1 MRAESSVVASVSS
14 SRASFVPQ
22 LTFIQQPTWA
32 NMISTAW
39 IKPHGVTHE
48 NYFNPFLNVFTWWA
62 VNRVLITFQLTSSST
77 IDTELTASWHPLS
90 DHCVELHYWYQPGAT
105 WGQYDNLIIMP
116 ALAIIYRPCLRLV
129 IRTINSISARWVL
142 LWKHYLEKWP
152 SPWEAPASINHGS
165 FVSRGGIYV
174 KL

>member
-1 MRAESSVVASVSS
+1 MTEQESSGWQMINWWLLRKLFQFSE
-14 SRASFVPQ
+14 SRELSGGISILYPSSFVPQ

-39 IKPHGVTHE
+39 IKPHGVTQE
-48 NYFNPFLNVFTWWA
+48 LYFTPFLNVFTWWA
-62 VNRVLITFQLTSSST
+62 VNGVLITFQLTSSST

-90 DHCVELHYWYQPGAT
+90 DHCAELHYWYQPGAT

-142 LWKHYLEKWP
+142 L
-152 SPWEAPASINHGS
+152 
-165 FVSRGGIYV
+165 
-174 KL
+174 